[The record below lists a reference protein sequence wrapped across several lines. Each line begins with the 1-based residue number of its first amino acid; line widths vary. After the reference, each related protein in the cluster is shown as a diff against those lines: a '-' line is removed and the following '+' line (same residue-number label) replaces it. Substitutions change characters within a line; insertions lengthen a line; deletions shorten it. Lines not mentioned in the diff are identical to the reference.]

1 MSSSLFRAAQQ
12 GALQSSGLVV
22 TSSGLVLIPDYVAGA
37 SFAGE
42 TVVLKPHDFQLETF
56 DGTKHPAV
64 LVDVNPTYRLGILQV
79 RPHISL

>member
-1 MSSSLFRAAQQ
+1 
-12 GALQSSGLVV
+12 
-22 TSSGLVLIPDYVAGA
+22 LIPDYVAGA